1 MQQVTDGE
9 LDRIRADCPDPQK
22 ALEREEQLSR
32 VEQMMTGLSDNQRE
46 VLRLKFQAGLSY
58 RQISEV
64 TGLTASNVG
73 FLIHTGIKTL
83 RQRSEGPPRQPESIR
98 RVK

>member
-1 MQQVTDGE
+1 MQQVTDSE
-9 LDRIRADCPDPQK
+9 FDRIRADCPDPQE

-32 VEQMMTGLSDNQRE
+32 VERMMAGLTENQRE
-46 VLRLKFQAGLSY
+46 VLRLKFQGGLSY

-64 TGLTASNVG
+64 TGLSVTNVG

-83 RQRSEGPPRQPESIR
+83 RERSEKRSRQQESIR